1 MKIFSVL
8 SDGRFLGM
16 SGLENYQCTQGYF
29 LQHQMITKHE
39 MVMHVSQF
47 VSASYLFMLNW
58 TFFHHYRNYKAFM
71 SLQEMHAQEDIC
83 LIQLKSNPLTH
94 ERWKWI

>member
-1 MKIFSVL
+1 
-8 SDGRFLGM
+8 
-16 SGLENYQCTQGYF
+16 
-29 LQHQMITKHE
+29 MITKHE

-58 TFFHHYRNYKAFM
+58 TFFHHYRNYEAFM

-83 LIQLKSNPLTH
+83 LIQLKPTLSPM
-94 ERWKWI
+94 RGGSGFKQQI